1 MDTGR
6 GDEPVVLVHGYGDT
20 GATPW
25 WRTLERRFYDRGYP
39 DSAVETLSFGV
50 PGLTLGSPRGYAERI
65 GRRVETL
72 RDRYGSRVDIVAHS
86 MGGLGA
92 RWYVERG
99 GGAAFV
105 DDLVTL
111 GTPHQ
116 GSTLAYTQPTPGGR
130 DMVPD
135 SEFLRTLNGRRPPRA
150 VTYTAVGSDDD
161 GLVDPDRASLPFDT
175 RNVRNVRVRGPGHMG
190 LVSDAAVFSRYAD
203 AL

>member
-1 MDTGR
+1 MGTG
-6 GDEPVVLVHGYGDT
+6 ETTHPVLLVHGYGDA

-25 WRTLERRFYDRGYP
+25 WRTLEGRFHNRGYP
-39 DSAVETLSFGV
+39 DDAVETLSFGV
-50 PGLTLGSPRGYAERI
+50 PGLTLGSPRRYAERI
-65 GRRVETL
+65 GDRVETL
-72 RDRYGSRVDIVAHS
+72 RDRYDSRVDIVAHS

-116 GSTLAYTQPTPGGR
+116 GTTLAYTQPTPGGR
-130 DMVPD
+130 AMTPD
-135 SEFLRTLNGRRPPRA
+135 SDFLTVLNGRRPPRG
-150 VTYTAVGSDDD
+150 VDYTAVGSDDD
-161 GLVDPDRASLPFDT
+161 GLVSPDRASLPFEA
-175 RNVRNVRVRGPGHMG
+175 RNVRNVHVSGPGHMA
-190 LVSDAAVFSRYAD
+190 LVSDAGVFSQYAD

>member
-1 MDTGR
+1 MEG
-6 GDEPVVLVHGYGDT
+6 GHVDEPILLVHGYGDT

-25 WRTLERRFYDRGYP
+25 WRTLERRFADRGYP
-39 DSAVETLSFGV
+39 EDAVETLSLGV
-50 PGLTLGSPRGYAERI
+50 PGLTLDSPRRYARRI
-65 GRRVETL
+65 GDRVEAL
-72 RDRYGSRVDIVAHS
+72 RDRYDSRVDVVAHS

-116 GSTLAYTQPTPGGR
+116 GTTLAYTQPTPGGKA
-130 DMVPD
+130 MTPE
-135 SEFLRTLNGRRPPRA
+135 SEFLEVLNDRRPPRS

-161 GLVDPDRASLPFDT
+161 CLVPPKQAALPFEE
-175 RNVRNVRVRGPGHMG
+175 RNVTNVQIRGPGHMG
-190 LVSDAAVFSRYAD
+190 LVSDAAVFSRYAS